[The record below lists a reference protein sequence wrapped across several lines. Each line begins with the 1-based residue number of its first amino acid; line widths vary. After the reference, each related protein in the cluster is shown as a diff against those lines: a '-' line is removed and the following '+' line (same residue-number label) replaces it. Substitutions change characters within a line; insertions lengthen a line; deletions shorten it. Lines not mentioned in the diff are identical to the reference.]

1 VSDVIR
7 PHTSLRTLSM
17 PLALLVLGVALI
29 ALYQVSALLNASY
42 APGTL
47 LRGTLALAYM
57 VAGTLAWRR
66 RPDYLTGRIML
77 LAGFLALVPVL
88 QRIGGVS
95 AAYAVGNTFGG
106 LHLAVLAYLILTYP
120 SGRAGPGLNGAVAR
134 IVVVSAL
141 LLSLADL
148 LTRQTGGPS
157 CPTLCGREPNP
168 FLLVDLG
175 TIVAETTSLLV
186 GVLAVLV
193 LVLVVRRFLL
203 AAGAARRSL
212 APVLVA
218 GALAAGL
225 SALQYV
231 TFVANSLGVA
241 FADSTLFDFGSGIA
255 QVLIPVALGVGFL
268 RSRMARAGVADLVL
282 RAGPAPTVGE
292 LQAAVRRTL
301 HDPSVRLGRWSENS
315 REYLDVD
322 GSAIDN
328 THAGSQETTLIA
340 GSRGPLAVLTHD
352 PILSEEGDLLPSV
365 AAAVRIVLENETLST
380 SLQAQAADARNL
392 PAGRVTLIKTDVEG
406 STELLDSI
414 PDDYPRLL
422 ADLRRIIR
430 ARVRQAEGVE
440 IDSRADEFFGA
451 ISDPVAAVDAAVG
464 IQRELAA
471 QQWPAGAKVRVRIG
485 LHTGEPA
492 RTDEGYVGMD
502 VHLCARVADAGH
514 GGQIVLSDATRAAV
528 AGRLPP
534 GLPVRDLGSY
544 RLKGIPLDIRLHAVV
559 VPGSD
564 DSFAPLRAELV
575 ASPAG
580 GD

>member
-1 VSDVIR
+1 MSDVIR
-7 PHTSLRTLSM
+7 PHASLRTLSM

-29 ALYQVSALLNASY
+29 AIYQLSGLLNGWY

-47 LRGTLALAYM
+47 LRGILALAYV

-88 QRIGGVS
+88 QRIGGVG
-95 AAYAVGNTFGG
+95 ATYAVGNTFGG

-120 SGRAGPGLNGAVAR
+120 SGRAAPGLNGAVAR
-134 IVVVSAL
+134 IVVGSAA

-157 CPTLCGREPNP
+157 CPNLCGGEPNP

-193 LVLVVRRFLL
+193 LGLVARRFLL

-218 GALAAGL
+218 GGLAAGL
-225 SALQYV
+225 AALQSV
-231 TFVANSLGVA
+231 TFVADSLGVA
-241 FADSTLFDFGSGIA
+241 FVDSTLFDYGAGVA
-255 QVLIPVALGVGFL
+255 QILIPLALGVGFL

-282 RAGPAPTVGE
+282 GAGPAPTLHKLE
-292 LQAAVRRTL
+292 TAVRRTL
-301 HDPSVRLGRWSENS
+301 HDPSVRLGRWSEHA
-315 REYLDVD
+315 RAYVD
-322 GSAIDN
+322 GG
-328 THAGSQETTLIA
+328 GSVLDTAPAASRQTTLIA
-340 GSRGPLAVLTHD
+340 GSRGPLAALTHD

-392 PAGRVTLIKTDVEG
+392 PTGRVTLIKTDIEG
-406 STELLDSI
+406 STALLNSI
-414 PDDYPRLL
+414 PDEYPGVL

-451 ISDPVAAVDAAVG
+451 IPDAAAAVNAAVEMR
-464 IQRELAA
+464 RELEAH
-471 QQWPAGAKVRVRIG
+471 QWPGDVKVRVRIG
-485 LHTGEPA
+485 LHTGEPT

-514 GGQIVLSDATRAAV
+514 GGQIVMSDATRAAV
-528 AGRLPP
+528 AGRLSA

-544 RLKGIPLDIRLHAVV
+544 RLKGIPLDVRLHEVAAV
-559 VPGSD
+559 PASD
-564 DSFAPLRAELV
+564 FAPLRAELI
-575 ASPAG
+575 AAPFAG
-580 GD
+580 D